1 MPKPIK
7 LTAPALDAL
16 RPTGKRED
24 YRFAK
29 RAAPNLVLRSSAA
42 GSLTWTYVAKVAGS
56 NYRATFGPVRRLANG
71 KVDPANVEEARAW
84 AANQRAAVQS
94 GVNVLQVQ
102 RAAKGVPTLGDVWEE
117 FRAGRSR
124 GKAASSQ
131 AADLLKWETY
141 IRPELGQMKVDAIDR
156 ATVKGFL
163 DRVYSQLLQ
172 HKQSTNGSRV
182 NDIRALL
189 STLFTVAVQAGHVDV
204 NPVQAVPAFKIAK
217 RDRKPLTDAQ
227 RAALLSAAHSHS
239 AEMGLIVLI
248 ALTTGLRRGNVLG
261 MRWEY
266 LDGSLLTFPASAM
279 KGKRDHVVRLPE
291 TLQAR
296 LGEWRER
303 NTCECGRPPW
313 DARARRGVG
322 IPFHRHE
329 TRQHAG
335 TRAAR
340 PVQHKDSLGAY
351 PGGGG
356 PSRLHLPWATA
367 RLCHSRRKG

>member
-156 ATVKGFL
+156 ANVKGFL

-172 HKQSTNGSRV
+172 HKQFTNGSRV

-217 RDRKPLTDAQ
+217 RDRKALTDAQ

-248 ALTTGLRRGNVLG
+248 ALTTGLRLGNVLG

-296 LGEWRER
+296 LGEWRE
-303 NTCECGRPPW
+303 
-313 DARARRGVG
+313 
-322 IPFHRHE
+322 
-329 TRQHAG
+329 
-335 TRAAR
+335 
-340 PVQHKDSLGAY
+340 K
-351 PGGGG
+351 
-356 PSRLHLPWATA
+356 HL
-367 RLCHSRRKG
+367 